1 MPLSQPTSPRV
12 LKHRRA
18 IQIDAFARD
27 DGLWDIDARISDVK
41 TRDAHLASGSRPAGS
56 PVHDLLLRLTID
68 TRFSI
73 VAAEAV
79 SDAVPY
85 PGYCDTI
92 GGAYAR
98 LVGLNLVRG
107 FRKQLHEVLGGAL
120 GCTHLSELAQ
130 TLPTVAIQAF
140 AGEVFN
146 PYEAVA
152 ENGKPFQLDQCH
164 ALRSEGPAV
173 AKFYPRWAVGQAVQ
187 SEPSEVSNVSNTNS
201 I

>member
-1 MPLSQPTSPRV
+1 MPLSPPTSPRA
-12 LKHRRA
+12 LKHTRA

-41 TRDAHLASGSRPAGS
+41 TRDAHLTSGTRPAGS
-56 PVHDLLLRLTID
+56 PMHDLLLRLTID
-68 TRFSI
+68 TRFTI

-79 SDAVPY
+79 SEAVPY

-92 GGAYAR
+92 GPAYAK

-120 GCTHLSELAQ
+120 GCTHITELAQ
-130 TLPTVAIQAF
+130 TLPTAAIQAF
-140 AGEVFN
+140 AGEVYN
-146 PYEAVA
+146 PYEAVG

-173 AKFYPRWAVGQAVQ
+173 AKFYPRWAVEAAVQ
-187 SEPSEVSNVSNTNS
+187 SESSEVSNTNS

>member
-1 MPLSQPTSPRV
+1 MPLSPPTSPRA
-12 LKHRRA
+12 LKHTRA

-41 TRDAHLASGSRPAGS
+41 TRDAHLTSGTRPAGS

-68 TRFSI
+68 TRFAI

-79 SDAVPY
+79 SEAVPY

-92 GGAYAR
+92 GPAYAK

-120 GCTHLSELAQ
+120 GCTHITELAQ
-130 TLPTVAIQAF
+130 TLPTAAIQAF
-140 AGEVFN
+140 AGEVYN
-146 PYEAVA
+146 PYEAVG

-173 AKFYPRWAVGQAVQ
+173 AKFYPRWAVGQALQ
-187 SEPSEVSNVSNTNS
+187 SEPSEPTPV
-201 I
+201 

>member
-1 MPLSQPTSPRV
+1 MPLSPPTSPRA

-27 DGLWDIDARISDVK
+27 DGLWDIEARISDVK
-41 TRDAHLASGSRPAGS
+41 TRDALLSSGARPAGS
-56 PVHDLLLRLTID
+56 PVHDMLLRLTID
-68 TRFSI
+68 TRFFI
-73 VAAEAV
+73 VAAEAA
-79 SDAVPY
+79 SEAVPY

-92 GGAYAR
+92 GPAYAK

-120 GCTHLSELAQ
+120 GCTHITELAQ
-130 TLPTVAIQAF
+130 ILPTVAIQAF

-146 PYEAVA
+146 PYEAVG
-152 ENGKPFQLDQCH
+152 ENGRPFQLDQCH
-164 ALRSEGPAV
+164 ALKSDGPVV

-187 SEPSEVSNVSNTNS
+187 AESSSN
-201 I
+201 